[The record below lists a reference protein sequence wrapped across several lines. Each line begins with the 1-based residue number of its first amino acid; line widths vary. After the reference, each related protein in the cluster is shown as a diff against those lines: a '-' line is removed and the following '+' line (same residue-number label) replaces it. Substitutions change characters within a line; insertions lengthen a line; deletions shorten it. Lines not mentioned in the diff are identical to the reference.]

1 VRSTSASKGMRRNYS
16 AACDRNTTQGYRLQS
31 LSILF
36 SPRSSALSGFGHRAV
51 VVAMT
56 IVKIMEV
63 SIDQIVN
70 VVSMRHRFMS
80 AVRPMHML

>member
-1 VRSTSASKGMRRNYS
+1 
-16 AACDRNTTQGYRLQS
+16 
-31 LSILF
+31 
-36 SPRSSALSGFGHRAV
+36 V

-56 IVKIMEV
+56 VVKIMEV